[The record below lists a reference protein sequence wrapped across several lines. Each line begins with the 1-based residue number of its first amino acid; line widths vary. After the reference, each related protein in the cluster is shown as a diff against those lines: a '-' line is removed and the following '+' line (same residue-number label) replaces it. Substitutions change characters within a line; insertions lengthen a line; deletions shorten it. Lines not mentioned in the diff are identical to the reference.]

1 MPRPIILDCDPGHDD
16 ALAILFAHG
25 DPDIDLLAVTT
36 VAGNQTLDKTTL
48 NARRVC
54 SVAGIDHVPLAAG
67 ADRPLRRPLR
77 TAGAVH
83 GESGLDGP
91 VFDEPAVEVTGEHAV
106 DLMHRVIDGHPRPV
120 TLVPIGPLTNI
131 ALLLRRHPDVR
142 EGIEKIVLMG
152 GSAWRGNVTP
162 YAEFNIH
169 TDPEA
174 AAEVFGSGIPVTMIG
189 LDVTH
194 QAPVTPE
201 VVERFA
207 ALGTATGQMC
217 VELFEFFGGAYER
230 RYGLR
235 APPLHDP
242 VALAR
247 VIDPTLVDCVR
258 APVAIET
265 AGEFTSGAT
274 VVDLL
279 HVTGA
284 ADNAWVATALD
295 VPRFWDRLVEA
306 VRNCG

>member
-1 MPRPIILDCDPGHDD
+1 
-16 ALAILFAHG
+16 
-25 DPDIDLLAVTT
+25 
-36 VAGNQTLDKTTL
+36 
-48 NARRVC
+48 
-54 SVAGIDHVPLAAG
+54 
-67 ADRPLRRPLR
+67 
-77 TAGAVH
+77 
-83 GESGLDGP
+83 
-91 VFDEPAVEVTGEHAV
+91 
-106 DLMHRVIDGHPRPV
+106 
-120 TLVPIGPLTNI
+120 
-131 ALLLRRHPDVR
+131 
-142 EGIEKIVLMG
+142 
-152 GSAWRGNVTP
+152 
-162 YAEFNIH
+162 
-169 TDPEA
+169 
-174 AAEVFGSGIPVTMIG
+174 
-189 LDVTH
+189 
-194 QAPVTPE
+194 
-201 VVERFA
+201 
-207 ALGTATGQMC
+207 